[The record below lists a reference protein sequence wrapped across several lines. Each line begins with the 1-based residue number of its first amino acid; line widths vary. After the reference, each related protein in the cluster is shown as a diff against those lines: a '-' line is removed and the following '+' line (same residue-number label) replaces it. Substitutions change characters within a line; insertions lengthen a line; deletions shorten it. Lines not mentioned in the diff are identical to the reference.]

1 MSETPGDLSAT
12 LARLSALLGPPDGD
26 PVALDGGI
34 TNRNWKVDFAGSPY
48 VIREPGKDTELL
60 GIDRHAEW
68 AASCAA
74 ARAGVGPP
82 VRAMLDDP
90 PILVTGF
97 VEGRPVSEEELR
109 QPDLLWNVAGALRRI
124 HDSAEELPS
133 IFNAFR
139 IVEAYGDV
147 AESRGGELPAGY
159 GPARKRA
166 KAIEK
171 ALRGPEHDPVP
182 CHNDLLAGNL
192 LLEGISLRILDWE
205 YAGMGDRYFDLGN
218 LAVNNGLD
226 EEAEATL
233 LEAYFGE
240 PADARRLASL
250 RLMRFMSDFRE
261 SMWGVVQSAVSEI
274 DFDFDAYA
282 AEHFERLEKTGAHPD
297 FDRWLKE
304 ARGSRS

>member
-1 MSETPGDLSAT
+1 MSDLGPT
-12 LARLSALLGPPDGD
+12 LARLSAILGPPDGE

-34 TNRNWKVDFAGSPY
+34 TNRNWKVDFGGSPY
-48 VIREPGKDTELL
+48 VIREPGKDTDLL

-97 VEGRPVSEEELR
+97 VEGSPVTGQALR
-109 QPDLLWNVAGALRRI
+109 EPALLWNVAGALRRM
-124 HDSAEELPS
+124 HDSGEALPS
-133 IFNAFR
+133 AFSPFR
-139 IVEAYGDV
+139 IVQEYARIA
-147 AESRGGELPAGY
+147 AENGAEVPGGYHG
-159 GPARKRA
+159 ARKCA
-166 KAIEK
+166 KRIEK
-171 ALRGPEHDPVP
+171 ALRGAEHEPVP
-182 CHNDLLAGNL
+182 CHNDLLAANL
-192 LLEGISLRILDWE
+192 LLDGSTVCIVDWE

-226 EEAEATL
+226 EEAESTL
-233 LEAYFGE
+233 MEAYFGE
-240 PADARRLASL
+240 PPNPRRLAGL
-250 RLMRFMSDFRE
+250 HLMRYMSDFRE

-274 DFDFDAYA
+274 EFDFEGYA
-282 AEHFERLEKTGAHPD
+282 RDHFARLSETEDHPD
-297 FDRWLKE
+297 FSRWLKE

>member
-1 MSETPGDLSAT
+1 MTDVAQT
-12 LARLSALLGPPDGD
+12 MARLSALLGPPDGD

-48 VIREPGKDTELL
+48 VIREPGKDTDLL

-74 ARAGVGPP
+74 ARTGVGPP

-97 VEGRPVSEEELR
+97 IEGSPVSEEELR

-133 IFNAFR
+133 SFSAFR
-139 IVEAYGDV
+139 IVEEYA
-147 AESRGGELPAGY
+147 ATTKARGGKVPDGY
-159 GPARKRA
+159 DAARKRA

-171 ALRGPEHDPVP
+171 TLRGADHEPVP

-192 LLEGISLRILDWE
+192 LLEGSSIRILDWE
-205 YAGMGDRYFDLGN
+205 YAGMGNRFFDLGN
-218 LAVNNGLD
+218 LSVNNGLD
-226 EEAEATL
+226 DEAEATL

-240 PADARRLASL
+240 PADARRLACVH
-250 RLMRFMSDFRE
+250 LMRFMSDFRE
-261 SMWGVVQSAVSEI
+261 SMWGVVQSAVSDI
-274 DFDFDAYA
+274 DFDFDGYA
-282 AEHFERLEKTGAHPD
+282 AEHFERLGKTGGHPD